1 MPTLDQVL
9 PILAILISALSLG
22 RTLKSDVKGDAGQL
36 MEIIIKLEGISENVK
51 EVKTDIKDVKSDN
64 EKTKERLTIVEQ
76 SVKSAHRRIDGLRN
90 EHLAEDLGGRT

>member
-9 PILAILISALSLG
+9 PILAILISTLSLG

-36 MEIIIKLEGISENVK
+36 MEIIIKLEAISENVK

-76 SVKSAHRRIDGLRN
+76 SVKSAHRRIDGLHN